1 MENSVGN
8 MEKQFF
14 FSGFQ
19 PVRIITVSE
28 KRKVEQIY
36 YRPRRTICVLKT
48 YYNRDL
54 SEVYQRLKSIRHEN
68 LVSVYDVLYCDGNTY
83 VIEENIDGETL
94 AEHLN
99 VYGVLSQ
106 KEVIHIVEMICN
118 ALEQLHCQQPP
129 LIHRDIKPSNVM
141 LREDGTVKLIDFDT
155 VRAYKE
161 QKERDTVLL
170 GTKEYASP
178 EHYGY
183 GQTDITSDIYSIG
196 VMMNELL
203 TGEML
208 DNHKA
213 TYKGSLLAVIN
224 RCIEVDSK
232 RRFQTV
238 KELRKMLSS
247 YRTHWGFLFRNKK
260 KMITGI
266 ILAAII
272 VAVTGVILERREEW
286 PDLEAAYKEEI
297 SPLTLL
303 ENTKVDKK
311 LEQLLGK
318 EYSYVKECMYAIDSD
333 VRYIDGKYFMSGGM
347 PGLYSIMEAAIT
359 LTDDEEIECAFLQDG
374 TCNYYATASAFYE
387 SPSGNMIEWMST
399 YEDYIIKFHEGEYN
413 PKDESDISGTYTR
426 TDSSAQITIE
436 KTEEGT
442 YHVKGFA
449 SWGINTGE
457 IDGELEQIN
466 SQQFS
471 YVESFGDEYK
481 SELKIIAY
489 EDKLFVETIQGVFGG
504 LNVNFAGTYN
514 KR

>member
-1 MENSVGN
+1 ML
-8 MEKQFF
+8 
-14 FSGFQ
+14 SGK
-19 PVRIITVSE
+19 S
-28 KRKVEQIY
+28 KVEQIFY
-36 YRPRRTICVLKT
+36 TPRQTICVLKT
-48 YYNRDL
+48 YFNRDL
-54 SEVYQRLKSIRHEN
+54 SEIYQRLKSIRHEN
-68 LVSVYDVLYCDGNTY
+68 LAVIYDVLFYDGNTY

-99 VYGVLSQ
+99 IHGVFSE
-106 KEVIHIVEMICN
+106 KEVIHIIETVCN

-141 LREDGTVKLIDFDT
+141 LRQDGTIKVIDFDT

-161 QKERDTVLL
+161 KGERDTVLL

-196 VMMNELL
+196 VTMNELL

-213 TYKGSLLAVIN
+213 TYKGRLLAVIN
-224 RCIEVDSK
+224 QCIEVDSG

-247 YRTHWGFLFRNKK
+247 YQKPWGFLFRSKK
-260 KMITGI
+260 KI
-266 ILAAII
+266 IAGTVLAAILM
-272 VAVTGVILERREEW
+272 AAAGVILGRREVW
-286 PDLEAAYKEEI
+286 PDLEKAYKEEI
-297 SPLTLL
+297 SPFTLL
-303 ENTKVDKK
+303 ENAKVDKK
-311 LEQLLGK
+311 LEELLGK
-318 EYSYVKECMYAIDSD
+318 EYSYVKECMYAIGPDI
-333 VRYIDGKYFMSGGM
+333 RYIDGNYFMSGGM

-359 LTDDEEIECAFLQDG
+359 LTDEEEIECAFLQDG
-374 TCNYYATASAFYE
+374 ICNYYATASDLYE
-387 SPSGNMIEWMST
+387 SPSENMMEWMTT
-399 YEDYIIKFHEGEYN
+399 YENYIIQFHESEYD
-413 PKDESDISGTYTR
+413 PTDVSDISGTYTR
-426 TDSSAQITIE
+426 TDSSAQISIE

-442 YHVKGFA
+442 YRVKGFA

-471 YVESFGDEYK
+471 YVESPGEEYQ
-481 SELKIIAY
+481 SELRIVAL
-489 EDKLFVETIQGVFGG
+489 DGKLFVDTIEGAFGG
-504 LNVNFAGTYN
+504 LNVMFDGTYK